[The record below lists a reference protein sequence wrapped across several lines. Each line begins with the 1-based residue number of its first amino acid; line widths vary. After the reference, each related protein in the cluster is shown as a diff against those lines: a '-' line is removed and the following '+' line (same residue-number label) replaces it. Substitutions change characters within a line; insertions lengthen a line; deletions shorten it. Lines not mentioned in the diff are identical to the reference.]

1 MNFQILKGEFKTS
14 KIGDF
19 VDMFKNRL
27 SRSQVRYVV
36 SKFVDE
42 KFLSTK
48 GEGYRTTY
56 SLGQKTFDQHKV
68 IGRALELGFRK
79 WKKEVRLKK
88 IFSQDPSNCF
98 TENCKISQINAFY

>member
-68 IGRALELGFRK
+68 IGRALELGLQEMEKRGEI
-79 WKKEVRLKK
+79 KKN
-88 IFSQDPSNCF
+88 F
-98 TENCKISQINAFY
+98 